1 MNKYLKQAEKKFATK
16 PVLNMNQAFNGL
28 VTEAYV
34 KLVPS
39 AYGERLQAKI
49 RQMVG
54 AQPVEVSEERGDL
67 VKGGRYYDTKVTYL
81 SRASRSYSIRHIRPW
96 GRHTNYLF
104 CLIDSSD
111 RFTPHFFVL
120 DKYRLNAFTLRAM
133 SGTPRSNMDNHNVE
147 LSMTVRK
154 NSPAMR
160 KLEQYNLLEST
171 SLESLVKWF
180 DAL

>member
-39 AYGERLQAKI
+39 AYGERLQGKI
-49 RQMVG
+49 RQMVS

-81 SRASRSYSIRHIRPW
+81 SRSSRSYSIRHIRPW

-104 CLIDSSD
+104 CLIDSAN
-111 RFTPHFFVL
+111 RFTPQFFVL
-120 DKYRLNAFTLRAM
+120 DKYRLNSFTLRAM

-147 LSMTVRK
+147 LSLTVGR
-154 NSPAMR
+154 NSESMK
-160 KLEQYNLLEST
+160 KLHRYNLLENT
-171 SLESLVKWF
+171 SADALVKWF

>member
-1 MNKYLKQAEKKFATK
+1 
-16 PVLNMNQAFNGL
+16 MNQAFNGL

-49 RQMVG
+49 RQMVS

-81 SRASRSYSIRHIRPW
+81 SRSSRSYSIRHIRPW

-133 SGTPRSNMDNHNVE
+133 AGTPRSNMDNHNVE

>member
-1 MNKYLKQAEKKFATK
+1 MNRYLKQAEKKFATK
-16 PVLNMNQAFNGL
+16 PVLNMNQDITSL

-34 KLVPS
+34 KLNPS
-39 AYGERLQAKI
+39 AYGERIQSKI
-49 RQMVG
+49 RQIVG
-54 AQPVEVSEERGDL
+54 ALPVEASEERGDL
-67 VKGGRYYDTKVTYL
+67 VKGTRYYDTKVTYL

-111 RFTPHFFVL
+111 KFTPHFFVL

-133 SGTPRSNMDNHNVE
+133 AGTPRSNMDNHNVE
-147 LSMTVRK
+147 LSLTIRK
-154 NSPAMR
+154 NSVAMR
-160 KLEQYNLLEST
+160 KLEQYNLLEDT
-171 SLESLVKWF
+171 SVNSLVKWF